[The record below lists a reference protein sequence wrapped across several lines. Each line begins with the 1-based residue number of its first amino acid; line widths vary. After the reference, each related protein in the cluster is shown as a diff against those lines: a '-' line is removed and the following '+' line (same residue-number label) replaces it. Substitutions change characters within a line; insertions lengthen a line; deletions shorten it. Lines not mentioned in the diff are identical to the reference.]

1 MRQRTMFAKNIAKRV
16 SPAKVA
22 MKILIRSLPASRNA
36 QINMIKRSEPR
47 QDGNCT
53 RAKNIRIK
61 YDSAFN
67 ETGIRIIAT
76 RN

>member
-1 MRQRTMFAKNIAKRV
+1 MFAKNIAKRRV
-16 SPAKVA
+16 SLAKVA
-22 MKILIRSLPASRNA
+22 VKIHVCCLPASRNVK
-36 QINMIKRSEPR
+36 INMIKRSEPR
-47 QDGNCT
+47 QDGNYT

-76 RN
+76 HN